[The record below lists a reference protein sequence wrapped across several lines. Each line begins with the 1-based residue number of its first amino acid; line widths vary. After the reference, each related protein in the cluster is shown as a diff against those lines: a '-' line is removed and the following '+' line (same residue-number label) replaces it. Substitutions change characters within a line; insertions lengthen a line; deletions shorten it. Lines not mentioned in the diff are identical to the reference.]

1 MLKHV
6 GQYRS
11 TTSLARAPC
20 PAAPAARPRDP
31 SPSCRATGGGDEDS
45 ASSPEVLR
53 RSLSLPGSYS
63 DSSSPEC
70 PKRVLGRVEV
80 QKEGLRQVEEQKK
93 GVREVEDQ
101 KKGVREVEDQKK
113 GVREVEDQKKG
124 VREVEDQKKG
134 VREVE
139 DQKKGVREV
148 EDQKKGLKQV
158 EEPKRVLGH
167 ADDPKKVLTEAEDLK
182 DIKPGGKASSE
193 VPNNILQQVEDPKK
207 VLEATKEASVGS
219 LESMTVPEA
228 EDSQD
233 EDSSSPEVQKKGMAR
248 PSTLPRRASPRPPQ
262 DPPLTAQPTRKG
274 LRSSESCSLSSSSA
288 SFLSLAPSR
297 SSSTSSL
304 ADQTMTP
311 VKVYLRFMRPDMEY
325 KTLSLSSG
333 ATCRQ
338 LVLMLL
344 AKFRLRHRDPNLFFV
359 TMEVTVR
366 VPGGGAPARRLL
378 VLDDQARPAELQ
390 QCRPRGEARFSV
402 GVRRGGLV
410 RVHDG
415 ILMPGSQ
422 YKSLLVSY
430 RTTAEELVQLMLN
443 CYNSKES
450 PARYAVHEVCEK
462 PYSDRPLRRDE
473 YPLLVQSEWPR
484 ALRPRLSLVLRRTAA
499 YGIGLQ
505 PRTSWRHSLGH
516 SDHST
521 DTDSEQEDPAPRG
534 PCPASCP
541 APRPALP
548 RACSN
553 DSLLSSD
560 AGDTAPSPSSPTSS
574 SSSSSRVSCDSG
586 FFSPSSSSVA
596 SSDSPSP
603 PPSPSPSSLSS
614 SSTFTCTSLHQ
625 EEEERP
631 PTPSPTLYSSSSSLP
646 HTPSP
651 EDTVA
656 SSSSLLHIPPPP
668 SSSITTCSASHTPSS
683 PVFSMCHLHSSTS
696 SPSSPV
702 PPPRIRHLPP
712 PSSISFPSS
721 PVPPPRSKHSS
732 LRSSTRSIPPYFLS
746 SLYPS
751 SYSSSSSSSSIQ
763 SIPPPSTVNSSFTPT
778 SIITSSSSS
787 TSSSTSSLHSIPPP
801 STVTSSFTPTT
812 ITSSSSST
820 SSPSRP
826 PSPPPDLTHDSASES
841 IKQLTAALE
850 SLRSLTIRCP
860 DYNCLY
866 I

>member
-113 GVREVEDQKKG
+113 G
-124 VREVEDQKKG
+124 
-134 VREVE
+134 
-139 DQKKGVREV
+139 
-148 EDQKKGLKQV
+148 LKQV

-167 ADDPKKVLTEAEDLK
+167 ADDPKNVLTEAEDLK
-182 DIKPGGKASSE
+182 DNKPDGKASSE

-228 EDSQD
+228 EDSRD

-505 PRTSWRHSLGH
+505 PRTSWRHSLGQ

-560 AGDTAPSPSSPTSS
+560 AGDIAPSPSSPPS

-596 SSDSPSP
+596 SSDSPAP

-668 SSSITTCSASHTPSS
+668 SSSITTCSATHTASS